1 MEGVKNPAQRVI
13 SKVEIFEEEEN
24 SQRKRYSNGKPDAPL
39 LGIFAFIDPQPAV
52 VVDLGL
58 RDDERHI
65 LPPPE
70 HVKDVAGSQQ
80 QPDAVSRRRRKICQH
95 HHRQEYEVFV
105 GIKQHQQK
113 QKSESALT
121 FLFPVIR
128 EDGSPDPSDLLLPE
142 RHKAA
147 TPQT

>member
-1 MEGVKNPAQRVI
+1 MEGVKNPSQRAI
-13 SKVEIFEEEEN
+13 GKIEIFEEEEN
-24 SQRKRYSNGKPDAPL
+24 SQRKRNRNGKPDAPL

-70 HVKDVAGSQQ
+70 HVEDVAGREQ
-80 QPDAVSRRRRKICQH
+80 QPDAISRRRRKIRQH
-95 HHRQEYEVFV
+95 HKRQEYEVFE

-128 EDGSPDPSDLLLPE
+128 EDGSPKPSD
-142 RHKAA
+142 
-147 TPQT
+147 